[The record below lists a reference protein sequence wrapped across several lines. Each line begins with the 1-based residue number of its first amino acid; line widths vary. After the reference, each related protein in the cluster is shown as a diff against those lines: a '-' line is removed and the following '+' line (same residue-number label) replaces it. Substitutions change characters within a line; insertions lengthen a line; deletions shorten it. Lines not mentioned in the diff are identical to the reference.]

1 MMLSPFTLTS
11 RSPAEQGEKTV
22 SPQVKWGGGGT
33 RLSLRSLTAGFEHNQ
48 GFCQGQSQVLCGKG
62 SRGDPKTSLTHGDPD
77 AALSIPGQGQETRA
91 PAVSGSR
98 EKGGK
103 KKKRNT
109 RKREKTSKKAPGR
122 RGRELHASREKPG
135 AISSSKSP
143 ATPRAPAHRCA
154 AQPGVPARPPAHS
167 SQRWCPW
174 APGGSGGD
182 LLPGDRASGSYR
194 HSRLHPTA
202 KSTLSPFVVTSSPPQ
217 AHAWQPCLHPGPA
230 EQGSCPG

>member
-103 KKKRNT
+103 KKKKEYKKK
-109 RKREKTSKKAPGR
+109 RKNKQEGPWQKRQG
-122 RGRELHASREKPG
+122 
-135 AISSSKSP
+135 I
-143 ATPRAPAHRCA
+143 
-154 AQPGVPARPPAHS
+154 ARIP
-167 SQRWCPW
+167 
-174 APGGSGGD
+174 
-182 LLPGDRASGSYR
+182 
-194 HSRLHPTA
+194 
-202 KSTLSPFVVTSSPPQ
+202 
-217 AHAWQPCLHPGPA
+217 
-230 EQGSCPG
+230 

>member
-103 KKKRNT
+103 KKKGIQ
-109 RKREKTSKKAPGR
+109 EKEKKQAR
-122 RGRELHASREKPG
+122 RPLAEEAGNCTHPVRSLEP
-135 AISSSKSP
+135 SP
-143 ATPRAPAHRCA
+143 APR
-154 AQPGVPARPPAHS
+154 ARPPHVPPLTGAQPSLVCRPVLPHILHKDGVHGL
-167 SQRWCPW
+167 QA
-174 APGGSGGD
+174 APGGTCS
-182 LLPGDRASGSYR
+182 PGTERQGATGTAGSIPR
-194 HSRLHPTA
+194 QKARLAP
-202 KSTLSPFVVTSSPPQ
+202 S
-217 AHAWQPCLHPGPA
+217 W
-230 EQGSCPG
+230 